1 MSRTT
6 VDFGIDLGT
15 TNSKIAIIREGEPRI
30 IKNAV
35 NEDITPSVVYV
46 HPRGEIYVGQ
56 EAKKRWMVDPK
67 NTQAWFKRVMG
78 HPTQFTFQN
87 GRTMSPEELSAEV
100 LKSLKSDVQQRLG
113 EDMRAAVIT
122 VPAMFPIEACAAT
135 QRAARM
141 AGIDFAP
148 LIMEPVAS
156 AMAYGLQFST
166 NEGFFLVYDLGGGTF
181 DTSLMKVDADRINVI
196 DHGGDNQL
204 GGTDFDKMIVNQIVI
219 PKLEKKFDLAGVSWG
234 ETDREYG
241 TPYRKLLHQVE
252 QQKILLSTKPK
263 VTLDILELCRDRSG
277 NNVDVDIDITLAEY
291 EELLKPFVVKTIRL
305 CKDLLEHNALEA
317 GDINKLLLVGGPTNT
332 PLIRRMLQS
341 DLGIELEF
349 KIDPLAVVAQGA
361 AVYAATQKIPPPSGK
376 SAEPIRRGCYKL
388 DLDYSPITKET
399 ETSVGGK
406 VSDEKGLLPQ
416 NGFSVE
422 LSRGDKGWRSGKIPL
437 GQNGVFLTTVKL
449 QSTIKANE
457 FCVELKDPT
466 GLKVDVVPD
475 NFKIIIGIGLN
486 EIAIAARSFGIAL
499 ANNKSY
505 VYIKKNTP
513 LPYKTKPGVHK
524 TTSAVRRGESKDLI
538 VIPIIEGEN
547 SRADRNR
554 CLQELK
560 IHGDKIRLDLPKGT
574 EVEVSMEMDKS
585 RLLKVTAFVPI
596 LNDVFDATV
605 EPYAKVKSA
614 VEIAVVLNGE
624 KDRMS
629 KIEKENLELNDLDV
643 AKELAEIRSEGLIS
657 ELEQNIILAGRG
669 DKDALAQIQ
678 DRILDLQARIDR
690 AENLLEWPNRVKI
703 ARSAISETQK
713 VVQQYGDSSEKNR
726 LNDLQAEVE
735 SAISTKN
742 TELLEQRVGD
752 VWGMY
757 WSVLQRQPGFWAEM
771 YRQAREGASNSTD
784 PAAARN
790 LVLQGDMAL
799 RQGDAQTLMQVTKML
814 FRLSAQRS
822 ESGSIPPFLE

>member
-1 MSRTT
+1 MSRIT

-15 TNSKIAIIREGEPRI
+15 TNSKIAIIRENEPRI

-35 NEDITPSVVYV
+35 NEDVTPSVVYV

-78 HPTQFTFQN
+78 RPMQFSFQN
-87 GRTMSPEELSAEV
+87 GRTMNPEELSAEV
-100 LKSLKSDVQQRLG
+100 LKSLKSDVNQRLG

-122 VPAMFPIEACAAT
+122 VPAMFPQEACAAT
-135 QRAARM
+135 QRAAKM

-148 LIMEPVAS
+148 LVMEPVAS

-166 NEGFFLVYDLGGGTF
+166 SEGFFLVYDLGGGTF
-181 DTSLMKVDADRINVI
+181 DTSLMKVEADRINVI

-219 PKLEKKFDLAGVSWG
+219 PKLEEKFDLAGVSWG

-241 TPYRKLLHQVE
+241 TPYRKLLYQVE

-277 NNVDVDIDITLAEY
+277 NNVDVDIDITQVEY

-305 CKDLLEHNALEA
+305 CKDLLERNGLGA
-317 GDINKLLLVGGPTNT
+317 GDVNKLLLVGGPTNT
-332 PLIRRMLQS
+332 PLIRRMLKE

-361 AVYAATQKIPPPSGK
+361 AVFAATQKIPSSVGK
-376 SAEPIRRGCYKL
+376 SEKPLSKGCYRL

-406 VSDEKGLLPQ
+406 VSDQKGQPPK
-416 NGFSVE
+416 NGFSIE
-422 LSRGDKGWRSGKIPL
+422 LSRGDQGWRSGKIPL
-437 GQNGVFLTTVKL
+437 ALNGAFLTTVKL

-475 NFKIIIGIGLN
+475 NFKIIIGLAPGQ
-486 EIAIAARSFGIAL
+486 IAIAARSYGIAL
-499 ANNKSY
+499 VNNKPY
-505 VYIKKNTP
+505 VYIKKDTP

-524 TTSAVRRGESKDLI
+524 TTTAVRRGESKDLI
-538 VIPIIEGEN
+538 VIPIIEGED

-560 IHGDKIRLDLPKGT
+560 IHGDKIRLDLPKGS
-574 EVEVSMEMDKS
+574 EVEVSMEMNES
-585 RLLKVTAFVPI
+585 RLLKVRAYVPI
-596 LNDVFDATV
+596 LDEEFNATV
-605 EPYAKVKSA
+605 EPYAKIKTA
-614 VEIAVVLNGE
+614 DEIAGILRGE
-624 KDRMS
+624 MDRIG
-629 KIEKENLELNDLDV
+629 KIEKENLELNDQDV
-643 AKELAEIRSEGLIS
+643 VKELAEIRSEGLIT
-657 ELEQNIILAGRG
+657 ELEQNITLAGRG

-678 DRILDLQARIDR
+678 DRILDLQSRIDR
-690 AENLLEWPNRVKI
+690 VENFLEWPNRVKD
-703 ARSAISETQK
+703 ARNALTETQK
-713 VVQQYGDSSEKNR
+713 VVTQYGDASEKNR
-726 LNDLQAEVE
+726 LNDLRAEVE
-735 SAISTKN
+735 SAISAKN
-742 TELLEQRVGD
+742 TSQLEQRVSD
-752 VWGMY
+752 VWAMY
-757 WSVLQRQPGFWAEM
+757 WSVLQKQPGFWAEM
-771 YRQAREGASNSTD
+771 YKQARAGAGNSTD

-790 LVLQGDMAL
+790 LVVQGDMAL
-799 RQGDAQTLMQVTKML
+799 RQGDEQTLRQVTIML
-814 FRLSAQRS
+814 FRLSSQPTAVGGYLS
-822 ESGSIPPFLE
+822 TLE